1 MPYYFWIVLEK
12 ANATGAV
19 ISMLCGVV
27 GFLLLNQFK
36 VSMFGTTAIV
46 PGILISVLTFVV
58 GSLVGKKTSDDTLKL
73 FFDK

>member
-1 MPYYFWIVLEK
+1 
-12 ANATGAV
+12 
-19 ISMLCGVV
+19 MLCGVV

-58 GSLVGKKTSDDTLKL
+58 GKKTSDDTLKL
-73 FFDK
+73 FFEK